1 MRKKRTILIVQL
13 FLIGILGLF
22 GSCGKTAVWEDA
34 KTTGR
39 YLKLK
44 TDKFLWNR
52 ESISKLVQAESD
64 FHGPIEEEFIPLQQ
78 TTISSQPKEFAAPQ
92 AKNTPGSP
100 TSPIPNIEKFLSPS
114 KDLATLFH
122 TVHFNTD
129 DHVIR
134 DKSYYESLHKM
145 ALFLKKNAN
154 IYTFVEGHC
163 DQRASE
169 AYNQA
174 LGTRR
179 ANFVR
184 NHLVKLGVK
193 PDQLFTISYGKER
206 LLDARDTKEAW
217 EKNRRVEF
225 KIFTLQRGE

>member
-1 MRKKRTILIVQL
+1 MRKKRIGFVIQL
-13 FLIGILGLF
+13 FLVAAVGLL

-52 ESISKLVQAESD
+52 ESVSKLVHAESD
-64 FHGPIEEEFIPLQQ
+64 FHGPIEEEFIPLQA
-78 TTISSQPKEFAAPQ
+78 TSSSSEPKEFTAPQ
-92 AKNTPGSP
+92 AKHTPGSP
-100 TSPIPNIEKFLSPS
+100 SSPIPNIEKFLAPS
-114 KDLATLFH
+114 RELAVLFQNI
-122 TVHFNTD
+122 HFNTD

-134 DKSYYESLHKM
+134 DKSDYESLHKI
-145 ALFLKKNAN
+145 AAFLKKNAN
-154 IYTFVEGHC
+154 IYTSVEGHC

-193 PDQLFTISYGKER
+193 ADQLFTISYGKER
-206 LLDARDTKEAW
+206 LIDTRDTKEAW

-225 KIFTLQRGE
+225 KILRLQEGE

>member
-1 MRKKRTILIVQL
+1 MRKKRTTFVMKLSL
-13 FLIGILGLF
+13 LGILGLF
-22 GSCGKTAVWEDA
+22 ASCGKTAVWEDA

-64 FHGPIEEEFIPLQQ
+64 FHGPIEEEFIPLQE
-78 TTISSQPKEFAAPQ
+78 TTISSQPKEFTAPQ
-92 AKNTPGSP
+92 AKHTPGS
-100 TSPIPNIEKFLSPS
+100 TNSPIPNIEKFLSPS

-122 TVHFNTD
+122 TLHFNTD

-206 LLDARDTKEAW
+206 LVDPRDTKEAW
-217 EKNRRVEF
+217 ERNRRVEF
-225 KIFTLQRGE
+225 KIFTLDRGE

>member
-1 MRKKRTILIVQL
+1 MRKKRTAFVIQL
-13 FLIGILGLF
+13 FLVATLGLL

-34 KTTGR
+34 KTSGR

-52 ESISKLVQAESD
+52 EPVSKLVHAESD
-64 FHGPIEEEFIPLQQ
+64 FHGPIEEEFIPLQPSA
-78 TTISSQPKEFAAPQ
+78 SSAQPKEFTAPQ
-92 AKNTPGSP
+92 AKHTPGSP
-100 TSPIPNIEKFLSPS
+100 TSPIPNIEKFLAPS
-114 KDLATLFH
+114 RDLASLFH
-122 TVHFNTD
+122 RIHFNTD

-134 DKSYYESLHKM
+134 DKADYESLHKI
-145 ALFLKKNAN
+145 ASFLKKNAN

-193 PDQLFTISYGKER
+193 ADQLFTISYGKER
-206 LLDARDTKEAW
+206 LLDPRDTKEAW

-225 KIFTLQRGE
+225 KIFTLQGGE